1 MISIKQLNGI
11 SIKVIYEAFIKA
23 FADYVEPFNLTFQQ
37 LKYMIERR
45 GCDLN
50 LSFGAFDDDEL
61 VGFTLNGIGV
71 WNGHLTAYDTGT
83 GIIKEFR
90 KQGIATKMFNESL
103 PVLRKN
109 NITQYLLEVI
119 RTNTSA
125 FELYKKAG
133 FKVSR
138 EFDYYISSK
147 DKIEIKES
155 KLNNEFHI
163 KEIDNPNWD
172 LLKTVWDFVPSWQ
185 NSIDSINRKNDCFK
199 ILGIFDKNHIAGY
212 GIIEKDTG
220 DIPQLGIDKKYRR
233 KGLATT
239 LLHRL
244 FQHSKSDEIKIIN
257 TCASYDPFKK
267 FAYSINLPPGIGQY
281 EMLLKLK
288 NNIVE

>member
-1 MISIKQLNGI
+1 MIFIKQLNGI
-11 SIKVIYEAFIKA
+11 SIEVIYEAFIKA

-45 GCDLN
+45 GCNLN
-50 LSFGAFDDDEL
+50 LSFGAFNGDEL
-61 VGFTLNGIGV
+61 VGFTLNGIGE
-71 WNGHLTAYDTGT
+71 WNGKLTAYDTGT

-90 KQGIATKMFNESL
+90 KRGIATKMFNASL
-103 PVLRKN
+103 PVLRDN
-109 NITQYLLEVI
+109 HITQYLLEVI
-119 RTNTSA
+119 RTNQPA
-125 FELYKKAG
+125 FNLYRKSG
-133 FKVSR
+133 FEVTR
-138 EFDYYISSK
+138 EFNYYISSK
-147 DKIEIKES
+147 DKIEIQES
-155 KLNNEFHI
+155 KLNNEFYI

-185 NSIDSINRKNDCFK
+185 NSIDSINRKNEYFK
-199 ILGIFDKNHIAGY
+199 ILGIFDKDHIAGY

-244 FQHSKSDEIKIIN
+244 PQYSESDEIKIIN

-267 FAYSINLPPGIGQY
+267 FADSINLVPGIGQY
-281 EMLLKLK
+281 EMLLKL
-288 NNIVE
+288 

>member
-11 SIKVIYEAFIKA
+11 SIEVIYEAFIKA

-45 GCDLN
+45 GCNLN
-50 LSFGAFDDDEL
+50 LSFGAFNGDEL
-61 VGFTLNGIGV
+61 VGFTLNGIGE
-71 WNGHLTAYDTGT
+71 WNGKLTAYDTGT

-90 KQGIATKMFNESL
+90 KRGIATKMFNASL
-103 PVLRKN
+103 PVLRDN
-109 NITQYLLEVI
+109 HITQYLLEVI
-119 RTNTSA
+119 RTNQPA
-125 FELYKKAG
+125 FNLYRKSG
-133 FKVSR
+133 FEVTR
-138 EFDYYISSK
+138 EFNYYISSK
-147 DKIEIKES
+147 DKIEIQES
-155 KLNNEFHI
+155 KLNNEFYI

-185 NSIDSINRKNDCFK
+185 NSIDSINRKNEYFK
-199 ILGIFDKNHIAGY
+199 ILGIFDKDHIAGY

-244 FQHSKSDEIKIIN
+244 PQYSESDEIKIIN

-267 FAYSINLPPGIGQY
+267 FADSINLVPGIGQY
-281 EMLLKLK
+281 EMLLKL
-288 NNIVE
+288 